1 MSAPPRT
8 EAVVA
13 AAVGL
18 TKRYPPDV
26 TALDEVSFTVGPGE
40 FVARARRRSS
50 AASPG

>member
-26 TALDEVSFTVGPGE
+26 TALDEVSFTVGPG
-40 FVARARRRSS
+40 
-50 AASPG
+50 